1 MKLGRS
7 EHCHHGLR
15 SQRESQAAPT
25 IFSMAPYEVEE
36 ESRSIP
42 LAIAERATTV
52 GEIADMS
59 ASDAGLFLLKAMH
72 DSRPDDW
79 STGNMGA
86 HAMASIEHSRAG
98 ARPSSSISRIKAIV
112 VDFIADGMSWLISAG
127 LVGPSAAQSGS
138 SSEWRITSAGRE
150 ALEHGTTTHVEAT
163 RRLHVDLHPALQG
176 ATRMNFERGELAAAV
191 QIAMK
196 EVEISLRAA
205 SGLPARVSGKALAS
219 EALKVGGPF
228 RLTAETPDES
238 DGFMYLFMGAA
249 AALRNPNS
257 HRTIEYTDPTE
268 AADIIHLAD
277 LLLRVIEREKTLRL
291 EAG

>member
-1 MKLGRS
+1 MA
-7 EHCHHGLR
+7 
-15 SQRESQAAPT
+15 RED
-25 IFSMAPYEVEE
+25 IDD
-36 ESRSIP
+36 ESRAITLS
-42 LAIAERATTV
+42 IAEKATTV
-52 GEIADMS
+52 GAIVDMS
-59 ASDAGLFLLKAMH
+59 ASEAGIFLLKAISE
-72 DSRPDDW
+72 SRLNDW

-86 HAMASIEHSRAG
+86 HAMASIDIPRVG
-98 ARPSSSISRIKAIV
+98 GRPSRGIDGIKGIV
-112 VDFIADGMSWLISAG
+112 VGFIADGMGWLISAG

-138 SSEWRITSAGRE
+138 SSEWRVTSAGRE
-150 ALEHGTTTHVEAT
+150 ALAHGTTAHVEAT

-196 EVEISLRAA
+196 EVEVSLRTA
-205 SGLPARVSGKALAS
+205 SGLPARLSGKALAS
-219 EALKVGGPF
+219 EALKVGGPL
-228 RLTAETPDES
+228 RIAGETPDES

-277 LLLRVIEREKTLRL
+277 LLLRVIERERKARA
-291 EAG
+291 EAPAQE